1 MDCTLTKYQLLY
13 VAATNLGLIRMI
25 SLNPCKYFCKVGL
38 IIPILQ
44 MWKQSHRDRLH
55 SSCLAQP
62 DFESCVRRH
71 WLDDQSVKPRWRW
84 FLNCHS
90 APAHVV

>member
-1 MDCTLTKYQLLY
+1 MDGTLTKYQLLY
-13 VAATNLGLIRMI
+13 MAATNLGLIHMI
-25 SLNPCKYFCKVGL
+25 SLNPCKYFCKVGI

-62 DFESCVRRH
+62 DFESCVRETS
-71 WLDDQSVKPRWRW
+71 LTGMTSP
-84 FLNCHS
+84 S
-90 APAHVV
+90 SHVGGDF